1 MKHFSELK
9 KINWDVKR
17 ISNKHKE
24 IDNIMCF
31 DIEVSSFFINPQGEV
46 LSQNDILNKFKRLE
60 KNKRYDVLSNYFSD
74 CEKGSLCYIWQF
86 GIENNGHFET
96 YFGRRLEEFKILL
109 DAINEEITNTCYI
122 YVHNLSYE
130 MQFLQN
136 IINLETDCECFFTD
150 EREPLYFRYGSIE
163 FRCSYRLTNMSL
175 ASWGNQTEETQKAV
189 LDYGTIRTPL
199 TKLNDEELDYCE
211 KDILIMYEGLKKYR
225 DTYGCIYKIP
235 YTQTGQPRGELKKIY
250 HKNKNYHEKIT
261 KQLPLNHNDYLIQK
275 RCYGG
280 GLTIANA
287 KNVQD
292 KNDKIRIHKNV
303 TNYDI
308 ASAYPYHIV
317 TSNKFPSGRFRKC
330 NKKFSELDFDKYCYL
345 MCIKI
350 GKCKARSLKHILPR
364 AKIPVRKNCTFDN
377 GKLVEIKKD
386 GYAILYCT
394 EIDWEIYRLYYDI
407 KDSEIELIECYETT
421 KSYLDKDFVMYV
433 LQLYA
438 DKTKLKNLENDLV
451 SGIHYKDIYDTKKQ
465 ILNACYGMACTS
477 LLFEPVTYINRVW
490 DTKEFTD
497 EEMDD
502 MLLEK
507 QFKQWKNLLSFST
520 GIYVTS
526 LQRANLCKM
535 LWNIYDND
543 WLYCD
548 TDSEKMLHGEKYKK
562 LFEEENKRII
572 TRLEEVAKER
582 NIDIELFMPKD
593 KDGVKHPIGVWEK
606 EKPYIQAVFGGA
618 KRYGYIDT
626 KGDWHC
632 TISGVPK
639 CVSKHTTIKD
649 FQNGFIFDMWDCE
662 NKKNIVSYLD
672 GNNLVGTVL
681 NKGKHDEYK
690 VNESY
695 GINMY
700 PTGYRMKLEKDY
712 LSYLSLLKRKVKK

>member
-31 DIEVSSFFINPQGEV
+31 DIEVSSFFVNPQGEV
-46 LSQNDILNKFKRLE
+46 LSQNDILDKFKRLE

-86 GIENNGHFET
+86 GVENNGHFET
-96 YFGRRLEEFKILL
+96 YYGRRLEEFKILL
-109 DAINEEITNTCYI
+109 DTINEDVTNRCYVYI
-122 YVHNLSYE
+122 HNASYE
-130 MQFLQN
+130 MEFLQN
-136 IINLETDCECFFTD
+136 IFNLEKDCECFFTD
-150 EREPLYFRYGSIE
+150 EREPLYFRYGNIE

-199 TKLNDEELDYCE
+199 TKLNNDELDYCE

-225 DTYGCIYKIP
+225 STYGSINKIP

-250 HKNKNYHEKIT
+250 HNNKNYHEKIT

-292 KNDKIRIHKNV
+292 KNDKIRIHKDV

-330 NKKFSELDFDKYCYL
+330 SKKLSELDFDKYCYL

-350 GKCKARSLKHILPR
+350 GRCKARSLKHILPR
-364 AKIPVRKNCTFDN
+364 AKIPIRKNCTFDN
-377 GKLVEIKKD
+377 GKLVNIKKG

-394 EIDWEIYRLYYDI
+394 EIDWETYKLFYEFNE
-407 KDSEIELIECYETT
+407 KEIELIECYETT
-421 KSYLDKDFVMYV
+421 KAYLDKDFVMYV

-438 DKTKLKNLENDLV
+438 DKTKLKNLENDLI

-477 LLFEPVTYINRVW
+477 LLFEPVTYINGVW

-497 EEMDD
+497 DEMDD

-526 LQRANLCKM
+526 LQRANLCRM
-535 LWNIYDND
+535 LWNISDND

-572 TRLEEVAKER
+572 ARLEEVAKER

-593 KDGVKHPIGVWEK
+593 KDGVKHPIGVWEQ
-606 EKPYIQAVFGGA
+606 EKPYEFAVFGGA

-649 FQNGFIFDMWDCE
+649 FQNGFVFDMWDCE

-672 GNNLVGTVL
+672 GDNLVGTVL
-681 NKGKHDEYK
+681 NKGKYDEYK